1 LGTAPIKILN
11 NTIKNKNFM
20 QEGALTIDSAE
31 KEKQKRNSAVY
42 DSVHENLFLWLISLD
57 VRMFTLTAVFFCTMM
72 ERL

>member
-1 LGTAPIKILN
+1 
-11 NTIKNKNFM
+11 M

-42 DSVHENLFLWLISLD
+42 DSVHENLFFMANLSDAL
-57 VRMFTLTAVFFCTMM
+57 MFTLTAVFFCTMI

>member
-1 LGTAPIKILN
+1 
-11 NTIKNKNFM
+11 M

-42 DSVHENLFLWLISLD
+42 DSVHENLFLWLNFSD
-57 VRMFTLTAVFFCTMM
+57 VLMFTLTAVFFCTMM